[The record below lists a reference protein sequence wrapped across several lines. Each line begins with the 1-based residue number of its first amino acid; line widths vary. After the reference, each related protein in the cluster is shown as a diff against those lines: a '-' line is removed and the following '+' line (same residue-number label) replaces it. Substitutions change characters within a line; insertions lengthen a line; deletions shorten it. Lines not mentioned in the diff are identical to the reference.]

1 MQKNYSTCKA
11 RKLDATTVDLFALCL
26 YLVILSSESCSGGVL
41 DGIKQHPS
49 LEKKNGWLVVRLC
62 VTCGKRGTVVDV
74 LWARGL
80 LCPFQKNSINTPL
93 RVNLTGR
100 HEVCALE
107 TAHSTRW
114 TVVLH
119 TDGFLRSPPPLL
131 RMRPPK

>member
-1 MQKNYSTCKA
+1 M
-11 RKLDATTVDLFALCL
+11 
-26 YLVILSSESCSGGVL
+26 
-41 DGIKQHPS
+41 
-49 LEKKNGWLVVRLC
+49 
-62 VTCGKRGTVVDV
+62 DV

-119 TDGFLRSPPPLL
+119 TDGFLRSPPLCCECVHLNSTQTDNDNPQVKITL
-131 RMRPPK
+131 RGFR